1 MFSKLRKVVE
11 SLLENFHV
19 QNLLFIHSP
28 LVPNV
33 QAMDNLHS
41 ADVKNEFGYCKY
53 HTFELL
59 IKVKEDSDFTK
70 NERKEDPT
78 IRHTCSFDWAM

>member
-33 QAMDNLHS
+33 QAMDDLHS
-41 ADVKNEFGYCKY
+41 ADVKNEFG
-53 HTFELL
+53 
-59 IKVKEDSDFTK
+59 
-70 NERKEDPT
+70 
-78 IRHTCSFDWAM
+78 